1 MAFGRRNEVKLDPL
15 AYNLLLMGES
25 GIGKT
30 TIIKEYC
37 EKLAGEDGYL
47 FLEIGKEDGAD
58 AIEGIVYEPCE
69 DWTKFEE
76 VIDDIVENRTSVYS
90 NLKVVVIDTYDELFR
105 IAEPEVIRM
114 HNAENPENKFRPS
127 PGCIKTL
134 LIPGGPGV
142 RFDSA
147 VYQGYTIPPYYDS
160 MIGKLIVHGESRI
173 EAIAKM
179 KRALGEL
186 IIDGIDT
193 NIDFQCAIMNYNSF
207 INGNFNTGFIAKF
220 LAE

>member
-114 HNAENPENKFRPS
+114 HNAENPEKQVKS
-127 PGCIKTL
+127 IKAAF
-134 LIPGGPGV
+134 GGFQAGEDKVVEIVLDKLWALKTVGV
-142 RFDSA
+142 SL
-147 VYQGYTIPPYYDS
+147 Y
-160 MIGKLIVHGESRI
+160 
-173 EAIAKM
+173 
-179 KRALGEL
+179 
-186 IIDGIDT
+186 
-193 NIDFQCAIMNYNSF
+193 
-207 INGNFNTGFIAKF
+207 
-220 LAE
+220 